1 VEKLKISIVTPVFNE
16 EEVIG
21 HFHDRTRAVLDSLPN
36 VDAMIVFVLDRCT
49 DNSLAVLRE
58 IVRRDPKSKLIAL
71 SSRFGHQMSLLAGIE
86 KSLDADAIIM
96 MDSDLQHP
104 PELIPKMLS
113 VYQRGFDVVY
123 TTRQENEGA
132 GLIREA
138 VGKTFYKLL
147 SKISN
152 VPITANA
159 ADFRLISKRVA
170 SVLVDGFGEQNLFLR
185 GIIPWVGFNQVGI
198 EYIAEPRFA
207 GKSKYSLSR
216 MIRLAADG
224 ILSFST
230 KPLQIGIF
238 VGVGFA
244 CLAFLFSIYAI
255 VSYFIDRSIPS
266 GWTTIAVLLLLFSGV
281 QLIVIGVLGSYIGG
295 IYQEVK
301 RRPRY
306 IIEEEVYHD
315 QAR

>member
-1 VEKLKISIVTPVFNE
+1 MEKLKISVVTPVFNE

-36 VDAMIVFVLDRCT
+36 IEATIVFVLDRCT

-58 IVRRDPKSKLIAL
+58 IVRRDSKSKLIAL

-104 PELIPKMLS
+104 PELIPRMLS

-170 SVLVDGFGEQNLFLR
+170 SVLVNGFGEQNLFLR
-185 GIIPWVGFNQVGI
+185 GIIPWMGFNQVGI

-306 IIEEEVYHD
+306 IIEEEIHHD

>member
-1 VEKLKISIVTPVFNE
+1 MEKLKISVVTPVFNE

-21 HFHDRTRAVLDSLPN
+21 HFHARTRAVLDSLPN
-36 VDAMIVFVLDRCT
+36 IDATIVFVLDRCT
-49 DNSLAVLRE
+49 DNSRGVLRE
-58 IVRRDPKSKLIAL
+58 IVARDPKSKLIAL
-71 SSRFGHQMSLLAGIE
+71 SSRFGHQMSLFAGIE
-86 KSLDADAIIM
+86 KSRDADAVIM

-104 PELIPKMLS
+104 PELIPEMIAA
-113 VYQRGFDVVY
+113 YQRGFDVVY
-123 TTRQENEGA
+123 TTRRENEDA
-132 GLIREA
+132 GLMRS
-138 VGKTFYKLL
+138 VLGNMFYRLL
-147 SKISN
+147 SRISN

-159 ADFRLISKRVA
+159 ADFRLISKRVVE
-170 SVLVDGFGEQNLFLR
+170 VLVNEFREQNVFLR
-185 GIIPWVGFNQVGI
+185 GIIPWVGFNQQGL
-198 EYIAEPRFA
+198 EYDAEPRFA

-216 MIRLAADG
+216 MVRLAADG

-244 CLAFLFSIYAI
+244 CLAFLFAVYAI
-255 VSYFIDRSIPS
+255 VSYFIDRSIPN

-306 IIEEEVYHD
+306 IIEEEISHD